1 MTKRRRAGK
10 KVSFEGMEEIEEVL
24 AEILKTIKKYGV
36 TDFN

>member
-1 MTKRRRAGK
+1 
-10 KVSFEGMEEIEEVL
+10 MEEIEEVL